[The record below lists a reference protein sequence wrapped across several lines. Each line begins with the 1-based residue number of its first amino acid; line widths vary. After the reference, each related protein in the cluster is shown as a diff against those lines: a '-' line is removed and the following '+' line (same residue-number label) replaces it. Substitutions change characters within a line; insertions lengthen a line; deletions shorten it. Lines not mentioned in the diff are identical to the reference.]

1 MNRKLSKVNFTFFKN
16 WNWTNLT
23 QSKCFFNQEIII
35 FMRISVNCCQHL
47 GVFDHYHHLNM
58 PSFIGENH
66 FNPHLFHLGSH
77 RCPKRAKSGLEI
89 RGSSAK
95 TDKYPNGIQS
105 ILSRGTKSCQDLI
118 QYTFNPQPPDYCPCP
133 PNWNW
138 CRCLSSLVDC
148 ALQLNFTQD
157 IGHLQS
163 TFGGG

>member
-1 MNRKLSKVNFTFFKN
+1 MLFQPRNHHLHENIGQLLST
-16 WNWTNLT
+16 
-23 QSKCFFNQEIII
+23 
-35 FMRISVNCCQHL
+35 L

-66 FNPHLFHLGSH
+66 FNLHLFHLGSH

-163 TFGGG
+163 TFGVVNPQRPLPPPCANKTHIWSVPEKS